1 MDVFQK
7 ESSQIYSLSGRMI
20 TNGQM
25 PIFKVLYILNVKKF
39 VIKQI
44 GLFVFRMERKRLT
57 IVLRLSSKGVAHVYV
72 QYFSSTSPVLVQ
84 YFSSI

>member
-1 MDVFQK
+1 
-7 ESSQIYSLSGRMI
+7 
-20 TNGQM
+20 
-25 PIFKVLYILNVKKF
+25 VKKF